1 MVRNI
6 ILIGR
11 TGGGK
16 STLGNVLVNKNG
28 EFEPVFKES
37 GRSISKTKTIKEE
50 LVEIDIERDGS
61 EKVKYRIIDT
71 IGVGDTKLT
80 PQGVLMRL
88 AEIADRVKKEG
99 LNQILFVTQGRF
111 TKDEIEAYDLLSSII
126 FDKEVLKYTTVV
138 RTNFPEFYDG
148 DECEED
154 RRELREEN
162 AELAHILGSV
172 NIVYVDNPPMKG
184 LPSALRVA
192 KETREESRKR
202 MFTYLATRRG
212 NYRPSNIDELD
223 ERVKDYMTNEEKLH
237 KKMEELE
244 KTRKEQE
251 EKFRKDMEEL
261 RKKQAE
267 ELKRMEEQNKK
278 DIHNAKVE
286 GEENLRKAK
295 SEMETQHK
303 KDMDNL
309 KQENKESMKDLKSS
323 YERETQT
330 LKSSYESQMKTFQD
344 QSKRDREAT
353 EDLRKELR
361 EKSSS
366 STKAIESS
374 VASLKVDDSKREE
387 RLTAEAKVREKEL
400 EIQEKKI
407 DGEKER
413 LDKLN
418 DAKVKQINQE
428 REDNRKKTERELEIS
443 RMNWVRKKWNGV

>member
-1 MVRNI
+1 MSHI

-37 GRSISKTKTIKEE
+37 GRSVSKTRTIKEE
-50 LVEIDIERDGS
+50 LVEIDIKRDGS
-61 EKVKYRIIDT
+61 EKVEYRIIDT

-126 FDKEVLKYTTVV
+126 FDKDVLKYTTVV
-138 RTNFPEFYDG
+138 RTNFPEFYDK

-184 LPSALRVA
+184 LSSAVKVA

-202 MFTYLATRRG
+202 MFTYLATKTG
-212 NYRPSNIDELD
+212 NYRPINIDELD
-223 ERVKDYMTNEEKLH
+223 ERVRDYMTNEEKLQ

-244 KTRKEQE
+244 KSRKEQE
-251 EKFRKDMEEL
+251 EKFRKEMAELKAQQEKELKEMKEKAEKDIHNVREEGKEELKKTKTEMEKKQKEEMDDLKRENKKEINDLKDTHRQETQRIIDDNNRTIDSIREQNKQDRERDKELMEEL
-261 RKKQAE
+261 RKS
-267 ELKRMEEQNKK
+267 N
-278 DIHNAKVE
+278 
-286 GEENLRKAK
+286 
-295 SEMETQHK
+295 
-303 KDMDNL
+303 
-309 KQENKESMKDLKSS
+309 KSS
-323 YERETQT
+323 N
-330 LKSSYESQMKTFQD
+330 SNID
-344 QSKRDREAT
+344 
-353 EDLRKELR
+353 
-361 EKSSS
+361 
-366 STKAIESS
+366 
-374 VASLKVDDSKREE
+374 ASLTQLK
-387 RLTAEAKVREKEL
+387 LAEAENRKKEL
-400 EIQEKKI
+400 EI
-407 DGEKER
+407 KENESKAEQAR
-413 LDKLN
+413 KNKLN
-418 DAKVKQINQE
+418 DEEAELRKVE
-428 REDNRKKTERELEIS
+428 REAKEKEERDKQEMRNVELKKAKASGLKTA
-443 RMNWVRKKWNGV
+443 WNNTLGG

>member
-154 RRELREEN
+154 RRE
-162 AELAHILGSV
+162 
-172 NIVYVDNPPMKG
+172 
-184 LPSALRVA
+184 
-192 KETREESRKR
+192 
-202 MFTYLATRRG
+202 
-212 NYRPSNIDELD
+212 
-223 ERVKDYMTNEEKLH
+223 
-237 KKMEELE
+237 
-244 KTRKEQE
+244 
-251 EKFRKDMEEL
+251 
-261 RKKQAE
+261 
-267 ELKRMEEQNKK
+267 
-278 DIHNAKVE
+278 
-286 GEENLRKAK
+286 
-295 SEMETQHK
+295 
-303 KDMDNL
+303 
-309 KQENKESMKDLKSS
+309 
-323 YERETQT
+323 
-330 LKSSYESQMKTFQD
+330 
-344 QSKRDREAT
+344 
-353 EDLRKELR
+353 
-361 EKSSS
+361 
-366 STKAIESS
+366 
-374 VASLKVDDSKREE
+374 
-387 RLTAEAKVREKEL
+387 
-400 EIQEKKI
+400 
-407 DGEKER
+407 
-413 LDKLN
+413 
-418 DAKVKQINQE
+418 
-428 REDNRKKTERELEIS
+428 
-443 RMNWVRKKWNGV
+443 